1 MDIEKKLEI
10 AYFNF
15 FAKNCYFMDRIYKS
29 LKIESRMKDMRII
42 ENAID
47 EITNLLGVK
56 QDNYG
61 KILVAT
67 LEAVNNAITHGNKF
81 NPLKSV
87 FVEIK
92 FERNEMEVTVTD
104 EGTGFNPS
112 TIPDPTKPE
121 NIEELSGRGVFLMTK
136 LADAISFNEKG
147 NSVTMKFKEVA
158 N

>member
-1 MDIEKKLEI
+1 M
-10 AYFNF
+10 
-15 FAKNCYFMDRIYKS
+15 AKVYRN
-29 LKIESRMKDMRII
+29 LKIESKMANLRII

-47 EITNLLGVK
+47 EITNTIGIN

-81 NPLKSV
+81 NPSKMVL
-87 FVEIK
+87 VEISV
-92 FERNEMEVTVTD
+92 ENNEMEVTITD
-104 EGTGFNPS
+104 EGKGFNPAN
-112 TIPDPTKPE
+112 IPDPTKPE

-136 LADAISFNEKG
+136 LADSISFNERG
-147 NSVTMKFKEVA
+147 NSVKMKFKEVI